1 MSKQDKFVKR
11 RLYAS
16 AISTVVSISL
26 VLFMLGLVGF
36 IILTSEKISVMV
48 KENIGFSVY
57 LENNAKEVETLQLQ
71 KLLDAAGYIKSTT
84 YISKEEA
91 AQIMREDLDPQEDF
105 IQFLDG
111 HNPLPASIDAI
122 LHADYAHTD
131 SIQWIVAEL
140 NENEIVKEIVY
151 SKSLVDLI
159 NENLQKISLF
169 ILAFSLLLF
178 IIAIALI
185 NNTIRLTI
193 YSKRFL
199 IRTMQLVG
207 ATKGFIRRPFIV
219 TGISHGILAASLAI
233 ALLTGFL
240 YFAHQQIP
248 ELIEIQDLNL
258 LISLMTGILI
268 TGIVISYLSTFLAV
282 RKYLRLKTDELY
294 Y

>member
-36 IILTSEKISVMV
+36 IILTSEKISLMV

-169 ILAFSLLLF
+169 IFAFSLLLF

-233 ALLTGFL
+233 ALLTGFM

>member
-57 LENNAKEVETLQLQ
+57 LENKAKEVEVLQLQ
-71 KLLDAAGYIKSTT
+71 KFLDAADYIKSTS
-84 YISKEEA
+84 YVSKEEA
-91 AQIMREDLDPQEDF
+91 AKILREELDPQEDF

-111 HNPLPASIDAI
+111 HNPLPSSIDAV
-122 LHADYAHTD
+122 LHASYAHTD
-131 SIQWIVAEL
+131 SIEWIVAEL
-140 NENEIVKEIVY
+140 NENEIVKEVVY
-151 SKSLVDLI
+151 SKSLVELV
-159 NENLQKISLF
+159 NENVKKISLF
-169 ILAFSLLLF
+169 ILSFGLLLF
-178 IIAIALI
+178 LIAIALI

-207 ATKGFIRRPFIV
+207 ATKGFIRRPFII
-219 TGISHGILAASLAI
+219 TGITHGLFASFLSI

-240 YFAHQQIP
+240 YFAQQQIP

-258 LISLMTGILI
+258 LISLMA
-268 TGIVISYLSTFLAV
+268 GIVISGVLISYFSTFLAV